1 MPVNFG
7 HKQGEIPLPASLK
20 TVPWLDRPGTDPAPA
35 ASLFRAEVLFCS
47 LFQEGGSSKLQP
59 GSREKRTNI
68 YSVAHRD
75 ADADECGAS
84 EWRTTGNAV
93 EIIAEVGDN
102 P

>member
-68 YSVAHRD
+68 YSAAHRD
-75 ADADECGAS
+75 ADADARIVHGSNLSWSA
-84 EWRTTGNAV
+84 EWYRGSAKH
-93 EIIAEVGDN
+93 DD
-102 P
+102 